1 MERSDWAERT
11 SLWRY
16 GEVARVVVALMM
28 VREVETSTFEDE
40 AAAGGGGGGGGV
52 RDFSPWVAWKRDTV
66 VLTGAGS
73 S

>member
-40 AAAGGGGGGGGV
+40 AAAGGGGGV